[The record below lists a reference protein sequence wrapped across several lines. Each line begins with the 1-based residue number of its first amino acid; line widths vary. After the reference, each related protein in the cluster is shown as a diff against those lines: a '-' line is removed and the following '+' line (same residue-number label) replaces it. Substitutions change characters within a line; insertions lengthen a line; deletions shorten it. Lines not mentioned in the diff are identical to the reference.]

1 MDGHA
6 NINAASTSE
15 TTAGGTAAK
24 RDQSTIGFPYNDL
37 EAAIGIAK
45 KLHESG
51 GVPVSRDQLA
61 AALGL
66 SQAGGNFVTRVA
78 TARLFGLVDFAQSKF
93 SLTELGYAIL
103 DPAREKGAK
112 AEAFL
117 NVPLFKRTYEEFRG
131 KQLPPRPLGIEAAFV
146 KFGVAP
152 KQKDK
157 ARVAFDKSAAQAG
170 YFGAGN
176 DRLVEPIIPNQP
188 SPQQSVP
195 QQKAD
200 AVPPA
205 TADDTIPE
213 KVRVTWG
220 GRKAY
225 HPFVQGLLDT
235 MPEPGAEWPKKAREL
250 WLTTAGNIFAMIYKD
265 GDAKEEAD
273 GKQAS

>member
-1 MDGHA
+1 MDGHT
-6 NINAASTSE
+6 NMSAASATE
-15 TTAGGTAAK
+15 TAASASAAK

-117 NVPLFKRTYEEFRG
+117 NVPLFKRTYDEFRG

-176 DRLVEPIIPNQP
+176 DRLVEPIIPTQGP
-188 SPQQSVP
+188 SE
-195 QQKAD
+195 
-200 AVPPA
+200 VPPA
-205 TADDTIPE
+205 EPSIWE
-213 KVRVTWG
+213 KDIQRQAREAMSPAPRG
-220 GRKAY
+220 Y

-235 MPEPGAEWPKKAREL
+235 MPKPGETWPTAARTL
-250 WLTTAGNIFAMIYKD
+250 WLTTAGNIFAIIYKES
-265 GDAKEEAD
+265 DAKEDDAKD
-273 GKQAS
+273 ASQG